1 MNCEIRWNSLS
12 LEEWQLRFKQIPRSN
27 ILQSYHYAQAACK
40 INRQRARWGL
50 IIIDGQEAGLCQ
62 LLEAK
67 TLWGLLHAV
76 ILDRGPLWFD
86 GYGGAAHVKFFF
98 EKLLQEFPNR
108 FGRKR
113 RFIPEIEDGPSAR
126 QLTGQISG
134 FNRQDNQSS
143 YQTLWWDLT
152 IDDEIARSQLRGNWR
167 SSLNQAEKS
176 NLKVV
181 CDDQGKLYSWLRP
194 IYKTDKQL
202 KGYSGASP
210 QLLDNLAAF
219 STSENPMVIMKAQ
232 KEGRDI
238 AVVMFLVHGRSA
250 TYQVGWSSEEG
261 RTHNAH
267 HFLLWQARS
276 VLKQYGV
283 QEIDLGGVNDET
295 AAGVKKF
302 KEGTNAKASTL
313 IGHYA

>member
-1 MNCEIRWNSLS
+1 MNLEIHWNNLS
-12 LEEWQLRFKQIPRSN
+12 LEEWQKRFKTIKRSN
-27 ILQSYHYAQAACK
+27 ILQSYHYAQAICK
-40 INRQRARWGL
+40 TQRQQARWGL
-50 IIIDGQEAGLCQ
+50 ILIDGQEAGLVQ

-67 TLWGLLHAV
+67 TLWGLFHAI

-86 GYGGAAHVKFFF
+86 GFGGAAHIKLFF
-98 EKLLQEFPNR
+98 EKMNMAYPKR

-113 RFIPEIEDGPSAR
+113 RFIPEIEDGPAAR
-126 QLTGQISG
+126 HLLDQINGFERQGATG
-134 FNRQDNQSS
+134 S

-152 IDDEIARSQLRGNWR
+152 IDDEEARAALRSNWR
-167 SSLNQAEKS
+167 SALNKAQKDGLE
-176 NLKVV
+176 VI
-181 CDDQGKLYSWLRP
+181 CDDAGKLYSWLRP

-219 STSENPMVIMKAQ
+219 STSDDPMVIMKAQ

-261 RTHNAH
+261 RNRNAH

-295 AAGVKKF
+295 ATGIKKF
-302 KEGTNAKASTL
+302 KEGTNAKISKL
-313 IGHYA
+313 IGHYT